1 MKKIVVLDQKTLG
14 NDIDISAFNNYGEV
28 KINSLT
34 SPDNVENEI
43 KDAEIIILNKI
54 ILNESNLK
62 NAKNLKLICLL
73 ATGYNNI
80 DTDYCKKRGIAVC
93 NVAGYSTKSVAQH
106 TISMVLSLIE
116 NINFYDKYI
125 KNGNY
130 AKSDTPTFHGRP
142 YFQLY
147 QKTWGIIGL
156 GDIGKEVANLAEAFG
171 CNIIYY
177 STSGKNVNNLY
188 KSYSLNELLTKS
200 DIISIHCPLN
210 KDTENLITYKEFS
223 KMKKNCII
231 ANLARGKIINETD
244 LAKALKE
251 NLIKG
256 ACIDVF
262 ENEPV
267 TENCPL
273 LDKEIADKLIMTPHI
288 AWASIE
294 SRNSLIKKVCEN
306 IESFYN
312 GGNLN
317 RIV

>member
-1 MKKIVVLDQKTLG
+1 MRKIVILDQKTLG
-14 NDIDISAFNNYGEV
+14 DDIDISAFNNYGEV

-34 SPDNVENEI
+34 SPGNVENEI
-43 KDAEIIILNKI
+43 KDAEVIILNKV

-80 DTDYCKKRGIAVC
+80 DTEYCKKRGIAVC

-106 TISMVLSLIE
+106 TFAMVLSLIE
-116 NINFYDKYI
+116 NINFYDNYI
-125 KNGNY
+125 KNGSY
-130 AKSDTPTFHGRP
+130 TKSDTPTFHGKP

-147 QKTWGIIGL
+147 EKTWGIIGL
-156 GDIGKEVANLAEAFG
+156 GDIGKEVAGLAEAFG

-177 STSGKNVNNLY
+177 STSGNNNNKTY
-188 KSYSLNELLTKS
+188 KSYNLNELLIKS
-200 DIISIHCPLN
+200 DIVSIHCPLN
-210 KDTENLITYKEFS
+210 KDTENLITYKELS
-223 KMKKNCII
+223 KMKKTAVII
-231 ANLARGKIINETD
+231 NAARGKIINEAD

-251 NLIKG
+251 KLIKG

-262 ENEPV
+262 ENEPIK
-267 TENCPL
+267 ENCPL
-273 LDKEIADKLIMTPHI
+273 LNEDIADKLILTPHI

-294 SRNSLIKKVCEN
+294 SRNNLIKKVCKN

>member
-1 MKKIVVLDQKTLG
+1 MRKIVILDQKTLG
-14 NDIDISAFNNYGEV
+14 DDIDISAFNNYGEV

-34 SPDNVENEI
+34 SPGNVENEI
-43 KDAEIIILNKI
+43 KDAEVIILNKV

-80 DTDYCKKRGIAVC
+80 DTEYCKKRGIAVC

-106 TISMVLSLIE
+106 TFAMILSLIE
-116 NINFYDKYI
+116 NINFYDNYI
-125 KNGNY
+125 KNGSY
-130 AKSDTPTFHGRP
+130 TKSDTPTFHGKP

-156 GDIGKEVANLAEAFG
+156 GDIGKEVAGLAEAFG

-177 STSGKNVNNLY
+177 STSGNNNNKTY
-188 KSYSLNELLTKS
+188 KSYNLNELLIKS
-200 DIISIHCPLN
+200 DIVSIHCPLN
-210 KDTENLITYKEFS
+210 KDTENLITYKELS
-223 KMKKNCII
+223 KMKKTAVII
-231 ANLARGKIINETD
+231 NAARGKIINEAD

-251 NLIKG
+251 KLIKG

-262 ENEPV
+262 ENEPIK
-267 TENCPL
+267 ENCPL
-273 LDKEIADKLIMTPHI
+273 LNEDIADKLILTPHI

-294 SRNSLIKKVCEN
+294 SRNNLIKKVCKN

>member
-1 MKKIVVLDQKTLG
+1 MRKIVILDQKTLG
-14 NDIDISAFNNYGEV
+14 DDIDISAFNNYGEV

-34 SPDNVENEI
+34 SPGNVENEI
-43 KDAEIIILNKI
+43 KDAEVIILNKV

-80 DTDYCKKRGIAVC
+80 DTEYCKKRGIAVC

-106 TISMVLSLIE
+106 TFAMVLSLIE
-116 NINFYDKYI
+116 NINFYDNYI
-125 KNGNY
+125 KNGSY
-130 AKSDTPTFHGRP
+130 AKSDTPTFHGKP

-156 GDIGKEVANLAEAFG
+156 GDIGKEVAGLAEAFG

-177 STSGKNVNNLY
+177 STSGNNNNKTY
-188 KSYSLNELLTKS
+188 KSYNLNELLIKS
-200 DIISIHCPLN
+200 DIVSIHCPLN
-210 KDTENLITYKEFS
+210 KDTENLITYKELS
-223 KMKKNCII
+223 KMKKTAVII
-231 ANLARGKIINETD
+231 NAARGKIINETD

-251 NLIKG
+251 KLIKG

-262 ENEPV
+262 ENEPIK
-267 TENCPL
+267 ENCPL
-273 LDKEIADKLIMTPHI
+273 LNEDISDKLILTPHI

-294 SRNSLIKKVCEN
+294 SRNNLIKKVCKN